1 MLSLRR
7 LESPRATKSIGAD
20 FEAILV
26 PKMVQNALNLGSK
39 MRPLRLLGGLWA
51 AKSIFER
58 FLNDFGAHVEAML
71 EANIV

>member
-1 MLSLRR
+1 M
-7 LESPRATKSIGAD
+7 
-20 FEAILV
+20 
-26 PKMVQNALNLGSK
+26 PKMVQNGLNFGSE

-71 EANIV
+71 EAQIEKNRV